1 MNNFKKIL
9 TYILSS
15 FLGAALALT
24 LMWVG
29 FHYFVRKEIPHQNYY
44 EEQAAE
50 EGYLNPVQYDKL
62 DTSRRNAIVEAAE
75 KVGPAVVSINV
86 IQQRMVRGRSPF
98 DDMFGLFFRDF
109 YPYYYERKI
118 PSMGSGVIINE
129 KGYILTNAHVV
140 ENSVEITV
148 SLPDGRDFSGELIAE
163 DDEKD
168 LAVIKIEGDN
178 LPYGILGDSDD
189 LMIGE
194 WAIAIGNPF
203 GNLIA
208 DPQPTVTAGVIS
220 ATHRQVRQEKQRT
233 HIYRN
238 LIQTDASINPGNS
251 GGPLVNCKGEV
262 IGINTFIFTK
272 TGGSMGMGFAI
283 PINAAKKTVNEIM
296 KYGKIRDVWIGIH
309 VQQVTPLLAQS
320 LGLSRSEGLLI
331 SHIEPG
337 SPADEA
343 EMQRGD
349 FILEINGEEVVTTLE
364 AESALYGVHVGD
376 DVEFKI
382 ERDGN
387 VKEIDF
393 VVKEK
398 K

>member
-1 MNNFKKIL
+1 
-9 TYILSS
+9 
-15 FLGAALALT
+15 
-24 LMWVG
+24 
-29 FHYFVRKEIPHQNYY
+29 
-44 EEQAAE
+44 
-50 EGYLNPVQYDKL
+50 
-62 DTSRRNAIVEAAE
+62 
-75 KVGPAVVSINV
+75 
-86 IQQRMVRGRSPF
+86 MVRGRSPF

-208 DPQPTVTAGVIS
+208 DPQPTVTAGVIG